1 MLDAEILRNIL
12 KDIYG
17 VEDKFLVPI
26 STNWFVPTVDPSEK
40 IGTFIGYRVISKE
53 PLIRAYQKDVH
64 MVKSVRVSFRLTF
77 VGPQAEHFADQT
89 LLWDERTD
97 VIKAFEKYKAQINY
111 KSRTSFSYPVRNGG
125 FNDSLAWI
133 VDMSAQT
140 FYEADTKQ
148 QPWIPRE

>member
-77 VGPQAEHFADQT
+77 VGPQAEQFADQT